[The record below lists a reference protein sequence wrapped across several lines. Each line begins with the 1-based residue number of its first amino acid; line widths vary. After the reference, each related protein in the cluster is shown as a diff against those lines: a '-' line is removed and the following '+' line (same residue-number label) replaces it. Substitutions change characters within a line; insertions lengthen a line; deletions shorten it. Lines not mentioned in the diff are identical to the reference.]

1 MSTAMADV
9 TLLSRL
15 RAALPGSVAPPHAAH
30 AATLLPAR
38 TLQLRA
44 SDWATAATALVTL
57 GARFSALWIDH
68 GAQPWQGLALFADGG
83 DYLLL
88 RAEIDTA
95 NPALPSLTPHFAG
108 AARGER
114 GWHDLLGVVFVGHPD
129 PRRWLRHQAWG
140 EDDYPLAAPTPA
152 PAHTPADTTYPFAR
166 VAGGAVHE
174 VAVGPIHAGIIEPG
188 HFRFATVG
196 ERALQLELRLG
207 YVHRGVQRIACGRD
221 AAGLL
226 RLAAR
231 VSGDSAVAHAWAAAM
246 ALEQAAGI
254 TPPSRALALRGVL
267 AERERVA
274 NHLGDAAGIANDV
287 GFSFAHVQFG
297 ALRERWQRRSAELFG
312 HRLLFD
318 VLTPGGVRVDVD
330 AAAIASL
337 RADHTALRAVLRPL
351 IDIVL
356 DHPSLDDRLV
366 GTGVL
371 DAADA
376 RALGC
381 LGYVARA
388 SGQDLDVR
396 RDAPYAPYDRL
407 GVRVPVYTQ
416 GDVVARLRV
425 RLDEIGIALDLLDA
439 LLADLPA
446 GATMVAWAPPAG
458 GGTGLGLVEGWR
470 GETVAYVRLDALGRV
485 TCYAPRDPGVLNW
498 PALER
503 LLPGNI
509 IPDFPVCNKSI
520 NGSYAGHDL

>member
-9 TLLSRL
+9 TLLARL
-15 RAALPGSVAPPHAAH
+15 RAALPDSVAPSHAAH
-30 AATLLPAR
+30 ADALLPAR
-38 TLQLRA
+38 TLQLQAR
-44 SDWATAATALVTL
+44 DWATAAAALVKL

-88 RAEIDTA
+88 RAELDSA

-152 PAHTPADTTYPFAR
+152 PAHTPADTTYPFTR
-166 VAGGAVHE
+166 VAGGAAHE

-254 TPPSRALALRGVL
+254 APPSRALTLRGVL

-337 RADHTALRAVLRPL
+337 RADHAALRAVLRPL

-388 SGQDLDVR
+388 SGQDLDAR

-509 IPDFPVCNKSI
+509 IPDFPVCNKSV